1 MTQAASLQIF
11 REVNKIE
18 SAIAAKGWPHYSVD
32 PELCMSRYREF
43 ADARE
48 AFMVGKGTTWAA
60 FRASWS

>member
-43 ADARE
+43 TDARE
-48 AFMVGKGTTWAA
+48 AFMVG
-60 FRASWS
+60 